1 MIGNGRP
8 VIALIPARGGSKGLP
23 RKNLAMLAG
32 KPLIAHTIDAA
43 RGAALVDETWVSSD
57 DDEILDVATKYGAL
71 SLPRPSALAD
81 DSASAID
88 VVQHFIASL
97 PESLR
102 RSDALI
108 LYLQPTSPLRNAM
121 HIDEALRAMSSAG
134 AETTLSVVEADK
146 PPQKAFRLNDEGRL
160 ISLFDERL
168 SNSRRQDLPRCY
180 FPNGAI
186 YAFPI
191 SAFESHRGFPS
202 NGSLPFIMSA
212 DHSIDIDSADDLLRV
227 RNSLGAHHG

>member
-1 MIGNGRP
+1 MISNGRP
-8 VIALIPARGGSKGLP
+8 VIALIPARGGSKGLT

-32 KPLIAHTIDAA
+32 KPLIAHTIYAA
-43 RGAALVDETWVSSD
+43 RSAALVDETWVSSD
-57 DDEILDVATKYGAL
+57 DGEILAVAARHGAL
-71 SLPRPSALAD
+71 TLTRPSALAD
-81 DSASAID
+81 DDASAID

-97 PESLR
+97 PEGLR

-108 LYLQPTSPLRNAM
+108 LYLQPTSPLRNAT
-121 HIDEALRAMSSAG
+121 HIDAALRAMSSAG
-134 AETTLSVVEADK
+134 AETMLSVVEADK
-146 PPQKAFRLNDEGRL
+146 PPQKAFRLNEDGRL

-168 SNSRRQDLPRCY
+168 SNSRRQDLPRSY

-191 SAFESHRGFPS
+191 SAFELRRGFPS

-212 DHSIDIDSADDLLRV
+212 DHSIDIDNADDLLRA
-227 RNSLGAHHG
+227 RNALGVHHG

>member
-1 MIGNGRP
+1 MIANGRP

-57 DDEILDVATKYGAL
+57 DDEILDVAAKHGAL
-71 SLPRPSALAD
+71 TLTRPSELAD
-81 DSASAID
+81 DGASPID
-88 VVQHFIASL
+88 VVHHFIASV
-97 PESLR
+97 PEGLR
-102 RSDALI
+102 RSDPLI
-108 LYLQPTSPLRNAM
+108 LYLQPTSPLRNAS
-121 HIDEALRAMSSAG
+121 HIDAALRAMYSAG
-134 AETTLSVVEADK
+134 AETMLSVVEADK
-146 PPQKAFRLNDEGRL
+146 PPQKAFRLNGDGRL

-168 SNSRRQDLPRCY
+168 SNLRRQDLPQCY

-191 SAFESHRGFPS
+191 SSFESRQGFPS
-202 NGSLPFIMSA
+202 NGSLPFIMSS
-212 DHSIDIDSADDLLRV
+212 DHSIDVDNADDLFRA
-227 RNSLGAHHG
+227 RNTLGTHHG